1 MKRLEREEYERMI
14 DDNYHLD
21 LIDEVLETFCD
32 HPKKGK
38 EQRLQDVGYKQNY
51 LNLYRESIK
60 EDIFFDS
67 RDRIMFYE
75 EQLAE
80 LKELKTDMIDAEEAD
95 YTDDSL
101 GVAIMG
107 FVFICLLNWFIFGPL
122 FIGWEPDTTHYGF
135 LTWLL
140 QLGELNWFIFL
151 VYICVNYGIWLLSLL
166 MLFSTFPIFF
176 SIFKR
181 KLTAEQQ
188 KEKALSSVASKIENL
203 RNEVKSKKYIKRF
216 LNAQKNG

>member
-32 HPKKGK
+32 YPKKGK
-38 EQRLQDVGYKQNY
+38 EQRLQDDGYKQNY

-60 EDIFFDS
+60 EDIFYTKN
-67 RDRIMFYE
+67 RIMFYE
-75 EQLAE
+75 EQLNN
-80 LKELKTDMIDAEEAD
+80 LKGLKTDMIDAEEED
-95 YTDDSL
+95 YTDDNL
-101 GVAIMG
+101 PAAIVS
-107 FVFICLLNWFIFGPL
+107 FVSICLFNWFIFGPL

-140 QLGELNWFIFL
+140 QLGESHWFIFL

-216 LNAQKNG
+216 LNA